1 MKTNRIQFVCALALL
16 SVASASWGQSR
27 VYRCGNEY
35 TNNAAQA
42 KKENC
47 RLVEGGSLTIVHTG
61 GGSSGG
67 GSAPRAAA
75 SSSGPATPVNRG
87 PEAAQVSSTQQQVR
101 DNDARAILQSELG
114 RAQARLA
121 ELKAQ
126 FNGGQPTAAELEAS
140 QPEVYQARIDDLK
153 AKIARQ
159 ESDVQGI
166 ERELARLK

>member
-1 MKTNRIQFVCALALL
+1 M
-16 SVASASWGQSR
+16 
-27 VYRCGNEY
+27 
-35 TNNAAQA
+35 
-42 KKENC
+42 
-47 RLVEGGSLTIVHTG
+47 
-61 GGSSGG
+61 
-67 GSAPRAAA
+67 
-75 SSSGPATPVNRG
+75 NRG

-126 FNGGQPTAAELEAS
+126 FNGGLPTAAELEAS

>member
-1 MKTNRIQFVCALALL
+1 MKTNRIQFVCALVLL
-16 SVASASWGQSR
+16 TMASASWGQSR

-47 RLVEGGSLTIVHTG
+47 RLIEGGSLTIVHTG
-61 GGSSGG
+61 GGSS
-67 GSAPRAAA
+67 APRAAT
-75 SSSGPATPVNRG
+75 SGSPAAPVSRG
-87 PEAAQVSSTQQQVR
+87 PEAAQVSNTQQQVR
-101 DNDARAILQSELG
+101 DNDARAILQAELVK
-114 RAQARLA
+114 AQERLA
-121 ELKAQ
+121 AVKAE
-126 FNGGQPTAAELEAS
+126 FNGGLPTAAELAAS
-140 QPEVYQARIDDLK
+140 QPEVYQERIDRLK